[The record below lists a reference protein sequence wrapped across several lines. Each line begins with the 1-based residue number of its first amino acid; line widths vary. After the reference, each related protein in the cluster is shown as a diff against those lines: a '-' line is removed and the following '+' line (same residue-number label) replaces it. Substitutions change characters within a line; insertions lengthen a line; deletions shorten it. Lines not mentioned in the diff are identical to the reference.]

1 MVLPRPTLVNQL
13 QMVASAEGKKL
24 SYLLVDHSSGVI
36 LRLSAQAAQ
45 AFAVLRHATLG
56 DKAARGRMTEE
67 DARLGFAVLNAVKA
81 SRPKGRKPFN
91 PLFMQLE
98 LLQLVPIQRHLELM
112 SRYIFSRWM
121 LMVLALALTMAV
133 VVAVNTEF
141 AIGVVFQNVL
151 TLKVLAAIVF
161 IAPILRLIHET
172 GHLLAATRFGVR
184 GRMGGVFLI
193 GLYPMPFVDLTE
205 ADISAPR
212 YQRLLISAA
221 GILTDLTIGLVAFFV
236 WHLSEIQMARDI
248 AGYVFVVSTIW
259 SLLFNLNPLIRMDG
273 YYVLSDALGRRNL
286 ATDGQLIMR
295 RALNFAISAGSVGDL
310 PGSGE
315 RWAYLAFAF
324 ASFLYR
330 LAILFSIVLA
340 ILPRFFGL
348 GLLMALWGGIA
359 MFGPIFRVRDPAL
372 SRQGATARQKLTF
385 WGAVLMLVTLL
396 LFVPVSSRTHV
407 LLSPD
412 VIGHYTVTSRID
424 GFLREPL
431 RAFGPVEADDKIADF
446 SNAALARTVELGKL
460 AVEEGEVILQVALGV
475 GALQIS
481 AAEDRLEKARDIF
494 ALGEEQQDSLRI
506 TVRDD
511 GVFLPYDVL
520 PDGRWLSAGT
530 VVGQLLPQDGPI
542 HFSGHFPETRVEA
555 FELGV
560 AEAELWT
567 GMRYIRLD
575 PDQINLL
582 ETTSVDANSL
592 ERGFSIRVAASSE
605 THFPQMLL
613 RFRPIPVWMHIRAWA
628 NRKIAALREAQ
639 ISDIINNIER

>member
-1 MVLPRPTLVNQL
+1 
-13 QMVASAEGKKL
+13 
-24 SYLLVDHSSGVI
+24 
-36 LRLSAQAAQ
+36 
-45 AFAVLRHATLG
+45 
-56 DKAARGRMTEE
+56 
-67 DARLGFAVLNAVKA
+67 
-81 SRPKGRKPFN
+81 
-91 PLFMQLE
+91 
-98 LLQLVPIQRHLELM
+98 
-112 SRYIFSRWM
+112 
-121 LMVLALALTMAV
+121 
-133 VVAVNTEF
+133 
-141 AIGVVFQNVL
+141 
-151 TLKVLAAIVF
+151 
-161 IAPILRLIHET
+161 
-172 GHLLAATRFGVR
+172 
-184 GRMGGVFLI
+184 
-193 GLYPMPFVDLTE
+193 
-205 ADISAPR
+205 
-212 YQRLLISAA
+212 
-221 GILTDLTIGLVAFFV
+221 
-236 WHLSEIQMARDI
+236 
-248 AGYVFVVSTIW
+248 
-259 SLLFNLNPLIRMDG
+259 
-273 YYVLSDALGRRNL
+273 
-286 ATDGQLIMR
+286 
-295 RALNFAISAGSVGDL
+295 
-310 PGSGE
+310 
-315 RWAYLAFAF
+315 
-324 ASFLYR
+324 
-330 LAILFSIVLA
+330 
-340 ILPRFFGL
+340 
-348 GLLMALWGGIA
+348 
-359 MFGPIFRVRDPAL
+359 
-372 SRQGATARQKLTF
+372 
-385 WGAVLMLVTLL
+385 
-396 LFVPVSSRTHV
+396 
-407 LLSPD
+407 
-412 VIGHYTVTSRID
+412 VTSRID